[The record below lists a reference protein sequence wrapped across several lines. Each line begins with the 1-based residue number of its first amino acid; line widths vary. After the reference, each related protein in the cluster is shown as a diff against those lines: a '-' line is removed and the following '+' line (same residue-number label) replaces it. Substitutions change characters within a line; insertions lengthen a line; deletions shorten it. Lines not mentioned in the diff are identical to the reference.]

1 MISEEIE
8 NLLMAIIKQA
18 CDDWVRC
25 NRSNIKLNR
34 QLQNAELSL
43 REKMSIKDSI
53 DRNNNTIKETENFL
67 RSDFYSSVCSMS
79 CEKLLR
85 MLSEKVESM

>member
-18 CDDWVRC
+18 CDDWVLGHR
-25 NRSNIKLNR
+25 RNIKLNR

-43 REKMSIKDSI
+43 KEKMSIKDSI
-53 DRNNNTIKETENFL
+53 DRNNNTIKEAENFL

-85 MLSEKVESM
+85 MLREKAEGV